1 MKRQEANSPENIM
14 PREKRSKKGL
24 LTLYVIIFSF
34 LVSFKNDDIGIKTM
48 KRQRHQTSYR
58 KKICIYD
65 SSMIR
70 KAQPATRM
78 VGFFALACVLIT

>member
-1 MKRQEANSPENIM
+1 MRRALNCENKM
-14 PREKRSKKGL
+14 QKPKKGL

-58 KKICIYD
+58 KKMCIYD
-65 SSMIR
+65 SSVIR
-70 KAQPATRM
+70 KAQSATRK
-78 VGFFALACVLIT
+78 VGFFALVCVLKT